1 MSAQDL
7 IDKAIQRKID
17 VLSRSDRHHQRFLS
31 PSPATITKWRRQE
44 ARRLD
49 RKNQLSLPLVFP
61 DDAHQMS
68 LFEQGE

>member
-1 MSAQDL
+1 MTPLSLTDEQITRAIERR
-7 IDKAIQRKID
+7 IDD
-17 VLSRSDRHHQRFLS
+17 YHHKFLS

-44 ARRLD
+44 ARKLD

-61 DDAHQMS
+61 DDPHQMS

>member
-1 MSAQDL
+1 MSEQEL
-7 IDKAIQRKID
+7 IDKAIKRKID
-17 VLSRSDRHHQRFLS
+17 DYHQRFLS
-31 PSPATITKWRRQE
+31 PSAATIKRWRRQE